1 MKRLIIVLVLVLLPA
16 TLNASNI
23 PLPSYEFQSVI
34 GVPCGGDLPTDLCT
48 SAGDAIAQ
56 TKQLLRDYSEQGWQL
71 VSTAP
76 MLYGPGNE
84 GVVFLL
90 GRNPAI
96 KTLVKPPQQFEIV
109 MGMTCG
115 QGPNGLPYNLCTGNG
130 TSLKEMLNGYSR
142 QGWQVVH
149 TISCTYRYDQG
160 DVGMVVYLL
169 SK

>member
-1 MKRLIIVLVLVLLPA
+1 MKRLIIVLVVVLLPA

-23 PLPSYEFQSVI
+23 PLPGYENQTVI

-48 SAGDAIAQ
+48 SVGDAIAR
-56 TKQLLRDYSEQGWQL
+56 TKAVLRRYSEQGWQL
-71 VSTAP
+71 VSTTP
-76 MLYGPGNE
+76 MRYGPGNE

-96 KTLVKPPQQFEIV
+96 KTPVKPPQRFKIV
-109 MGMTCG
+109 LGMSCG
-115 QGPNGLPYNLCTGNG
+115 QDLHGLPYHLCTGNG
-130 TSLKEMLNGYSR
+130 ASLEEILNGYSGR
-142 QGWQVVH
+142 GWQVVN
-149 TISCTYRYDQG
+149 TTSCTYRYDQG